1 MRFLLFVVAKWLLM
15 RESRDQTLRAYV
27 EDNQYDRS
35 LPVGVKFI
43 FGLLCVSIA
52 KGSFSALVCV
62 KVYGV
67 EYLRADFSVVCD
79 ASSDPAYA
87 SLVAWA
93 ALGLLQILVAPALVL
108 LLLWD
113 AIAHRRLASSQRED

>member
-1 MRFLLFVVAKWLLM
+1 MGFTTSVALQVTSAVLVVAGFLLFVVAKWLLM
-15 RESRDQTLRAYV
+15 RESRGQTLRAYV

-67 EYLRADFSVVCD
+67 HYLRADFSVVCG
-79 ASSDPAYA
+79 
-87 SLVAWA
+87 W
-93 ALGLLQILVAPALVL
+93 
-108 LLLWD
+108 
-113 AIAHRRLASSQRED
+113 